1 MPLFRRRRPGAE
13 GRSPLALE
21 KRTEPIQAA
30 KTRRNPGETPLPP
43 LEPTRAAVTDGPV
56 DRGDT
61 RTRLVALSALVAAV
75 LAAALLALVLLRP
88 AAVGLAR
95 ASDVEDAVAAV
106 SASVGNLEGDI
117 AQIEARVYELESAD
131 LSSDEMD
138 AEVGVVRARVE
149 ELSEDLSGLRTEVV
163 DVDAN
168 GLRPR
173 IGAVERRLDAALVRL
188 SDAEVAAQED
198 PGGGYCPSFL
208 PLC

>member
-1 MPLFRRRRPGAE
+1 
-13 GRSPLALE
+13 
-21 KRTEPIQAA
+21 
-30 KTRRNPGETPLPP
+30 
-43 LEPTRAAVTDGPV
+43 VTDGPV

-106 SASVGNLEGDI
+106 SASVGNLEADI